1 MKTKAK
7 SIEECQTLFEIE
19 VTKETLDK
27 AFEDV
32 YDEIIKVANI
42 PGFRVGRAPKE
53 LVKKR
58 YEKSAKE
65 EVLKRLIPEAYKR
78 ALEDHG
84 IAPITLPEISD
95 VQLEEGKSLIFKART
110 ETRPKFKLKNYK
122 GIRIEK
128 KKIAVKDGDVDKTLD
143 NLREAN
149 AKYVGIENRQLQFG
163 DYAVSDLDCFVEGK
177 PIHKKRENLWVYV
190 DKDSITPQLCEKM
203 TGMAKGEERD
213 IDVALPENYP
223 DKTLAGKPA
232 RYHISLKEIKMKV
245 LPNLDDEFAKDLNK
259 DSLEILKKEVSKEL
273 ENRMRLGAE
282 VDMENQLLNKIM
294 DDNVFDVPPSF
305 VARQLSYMVED
316 AKRRLAEKGFK
327 KDDLDKR
334 GKELAG
340 KFKNDAS
347 RQVRLL
353 FILDEIASLEGIKLD
368 DADLNEAYKSIS
380 AQTGKSEKE
389 VREYYQ
395 EEDLVE
401 GLKEKLKEEKV
412 IKFLLD
418 KAEVVEKD

>member
-1 MKTKAK
+1 
-7 SIEECQTLFEIE
+7 
-19 VTKETLDK
+19 
-27 AFEDV
+27 
-32 YDEIIKVANI
+32 
-42 PGFRVGRAPKE
+42 
-53 LVKKR
+53 
-58 YEKSAKE
+58 
-65 EVLKRLIPEAYKR
+65 
-78 ALEDHG
+78 
-84 IAPITLPEISD
+84 
-95 VQLEEGKSLIFKART
+95 
-110 ETRPKFKLKNYK
+110 
-122 GIRIEK
+122 
-128 KKIAVKDGDVDKTLD
+128 
-143 NLREAN
+143 
-149 AKYVGIENRQLQFG
+149 
-163 DYAVSDLDCFVEGK
+163 
-177 PIHKKRENLWVYV
+177 
-190 DKDSITPQLCEKM
+190 
-203 TGMAKGEERD
+203 MAKGEERD

-395 EEDLVE
+395 KEDLVE